1 MKTNVLML
9 CCAALL
15 VGGAAAVQAQNPAYK
30 MNVPYVM
37 PKTAVKVTV
46 TVQKEEIK
54 KGPYAKFAQQY
65 LGVDA
70 PLNDKTVYTVVGAEL
85 NACNEA
91 DPSDIYILSDPAAV
105 PVEWAG
111 KRIEAADA
119 PRPLPK
125 RPGKERTNNMPFEDM
140 GIDPIVYSVDR
151 TSPREK
157 SLEEMAASA
166 ANTIFTL
173 RKRRFDLITGET
185 GENVFGEGL
194 KAAIAEMNRLEN
206 EYLAL
211 FLGNKKTTTRVY
223 EFDVV
228 PQSGQ
233 NNYVPCRFSAA
244 SGIVDAGDVS
254 GEPLLLTVTPEG
266 GVKEQPA
273 DSKTAVKGAVTHYR
287 IADMAACKLF
297 YNNELLNSKRLP
309 IYQFGATV
317 TVVTPAK

>member
-1 MKTNVLML
+1 MID
-9 CCAALL
+9 A
-15 VGGAAAVQAQNPAYK
+15 
-30 MNVPYVM
+30 PYVT
-37 PKTAVKVTV
+37 PKTAIKVTV

-70 PLNDKTVYTVVGAEL
+70 PLNDKTVCTITGAQMKGYD
-85 NACNEA
+85 EA
-91 DPSDIYILSDPAAV
+91 DPSNIYILDNPAAV

-111 KRIEAADA
+111 KQLKAVDA
-119 PRPLPK
+119 PARPAGP
-125 RPGKERTNNMPFEDM
+125 RGREQTNNMLFEDM

-151 TSPREK
+151 SSAREK
-157 SLEEMAASA
+157 SLEEMASSA

-173 RKRRFDLITGET
+173 RKRRFDLITGEM

-211 FLGNKKTTTRVY
+211 FLGSKKTTTRTY

-228 PQSGQ
+228 PQNGQ

-244 SGIVDAGDVS
+244 VGIVDAGDVS

-266 GVKEQPA
+266 GVKGSSGEEKA
-273 DSKTAVKGAVTHYR
+273 TTKGVVTHYR

-297 YNNELLNSKRLP
+297 FNNELLDSKRIP
-309 IYQFGATV
+309 VYQFGTTV
-317 TVVTPAK
+317 TVITPGK